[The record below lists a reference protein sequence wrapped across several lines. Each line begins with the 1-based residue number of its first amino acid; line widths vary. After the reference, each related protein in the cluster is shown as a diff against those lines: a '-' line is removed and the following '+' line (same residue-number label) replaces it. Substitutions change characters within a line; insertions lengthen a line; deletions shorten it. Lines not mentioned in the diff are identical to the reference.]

1 MDQFQDSK
9 NQGKAEEMKWWGWG
23 HQSKFFPFE
32 NRPHFWPWVKF
43 KLGIDFEPTNLTP
56 QFQES
61 WIPLCKATEQE
72 LFDLKKIC
80 AGNTNDFVST
90 DPKTRCQHSYGKSY
104 PDLWRARRK
113 NFQKA
118 PDVVVFPQTHDQ
130 VQELLQWAETH
141 DWTVIPFGGGTNIVG
156 GVENRDLKDR
166 KCLVVSLKKMNRL
179 VAFDERS
186 QTARMQAGMVGPEV
200 EKSLNDLGFT
210 LGHFPDSFEFSSLGG
225 WIVTRSAGMQSD
237 GYGKIENLVV
247 SLRVATAKGTLETLV
262 VPTSSAGPD
271 LNQFMIGSE
280 GTLGIVT
287 EAVMRVHKMPEQKKY
302 IGFLVKE
309 FSQAVSVI
317 RQCHDD
323 HTRPTLFRVQDVHET
338 ELAFKLKTA
347 PVGLQKWIQKAAKKV
362 ILWRGY
368 QTPCLV
374 IAGFEGTQDEVTFKS
389 RFFQQKMK
397 QIGAFALGASVGK
410 TWSKDKYNVP
420 YLRDSLMDY
429 GVIVDVAETATTW
442 ERLVSL
448 YETTVQ
454 RMNEKFA
461 SLGVKGYIGCHLSHS
476 YGTGACLYFTYA
488 CLEKTKDLSQYYDLK
503 TTITQHFV
511 SQGATLSHHHAVG
524 YEHKPWLK
532 QEIGE
537 TGLGALQALK
547 KHFDQKD
554 FLNPGKLMSDDRHE
568 FIALTTPSKVEGNDK
583 APYTRLSSQKNQEIQ
598 V

>member
-9 NQGKAEEMKWWGWG
+9 QNGKAEEMKWWGWG
-23 HQSKFFPFE
+23 HQNKLFPFE

-43 KLGIDFEPTNLTP
+43 KLGIDFDPTNVTP
-56 QFQES
+56 QFQDS
-61 WIPLCKATEQE
+61 WIPTCKATSQE
-72 LFDLKKIC
+72 LAELNVIC
-80 AGNTNDFVST
+80 GNLENSIST
-90 DPKTRCQHSYGKSY
+90 DAKVRCQHSYGKSY
-104 PDLWRARRK
+104 PDLWRARRM

-118 PDVVVFPQTHDQ
+118 PDVVVFPKTHEQ
-130 VQELLQWAETH
+130 VQSLLKWAERNH
-141 DWTVIPFGGGTNIVG
+141 WTAIPFGGGTNIVG
-156 GVENRDLKDR
+156 GVENRDLLQR
-166 KCLVVSLKKMNRL
+166 KCMIISLKKMNRL
-179 VAFDERS
+179 VQFNESS

-200 EKSLNDLGFT
+200 EKALNDLGYT

-247 SLRVATAKGTLETLV
+247 SLRVATAQGTFETMV

-271 LNQFMIGSE
+271 LNHMMIGSE

-287 EAVMRVHKMPEQKKY
+287 EAVMRVHKMPVRKLY
-302 IGFLVKE
+302 LGYLVKE
-309 FSQAVSVI
+309 FSQAVGVI
-317 RQCHDD
+317 RECHDD
-323 HTRPTLFRVQDVHET
+323 QTRPTLFRVQDVHET

-347 PVGLQKWIQKAAKKV
+347 PVGLQKWVQKVGKKLIQ
-362 ILWRGY
+362 WRGY

-374 IAGFEGTQDEVTFKS
+374 IAGFEGTPQEVGFKS
-389 RFFQQKMK
+389 KFFHAKMK
-397 QIGAFALGASVGK
+397 KTGAFALGPSVGK

-442 ERLVSL
+442 ENVVSL
-448 YETTVQ
+448 YESTVAC
-454 RMNEKFA
+454 MNKKFQ

-503 TTITQHFV
+503 STITQHFV
-511 SQGATLSHHHAVG
+511 NEGATLSHHHAVG

-537 TGLGALQALK
+537 TGLEALQALK

-554 FLNPGKLMSDDRHE
+554 FLNPGKLMSRDPHE
-568 FIALTTPSKVEGNDK
+568 FIRSITSPKVEGNDK
-583 APYTRLSSQKNQEIQ
+583 ASYTRLSSQKNQEIQ

>member
-9 NQGKAEEMKWWGWG
+9 HHGKSEEMKWWGWG
-23 HQSKFFPFE
+23 HQNKVFPFE

-43 KLGIDFEPTNLTP
+43 KLGIDFDPTNLTP
-56 QFQES
+56 EFQAS
-61 WIPLCKATEQE
+61 WIPQSRATSAEIQGLQQICGGE
-72 LFDLKKIC
+72 L
-80 AGNTNDFVST
+80 ST
-90 DPKTRCQHSYGKSY
+90 EAKVRCQHAYGKSY
-104 PDLWRARRK
+104 PDLWRARRM

-118 PDVVVFPQTHDQ
+118 PDVVIFPQTHEQ
-130 VQELLQWAETH
+130 VQNLLQWAEANS
-141 DWTVIPFGGGTNIVG
+141 WTAIPFGGGTNIVG
-156 GVENRDLKDR
+156 GVENRDLRQR
-166 KCLVVSLKKMNRL
+166 KCMVISLKKMNKL
-179 VAFDERS
+179 VQFDERS
-186 QTARMQAGMVGPEV
+186 QTARMQAGMVGPEI
-200 EKSLNDLGFT
+200 EKALNELGYT

-247 SLRVATAKGTLETLV
+247 SLRVATVKGTFETMV

-271 LNQFMIGSE
+271 LNQMMIGSE

-287 EAVMRVHKMPEQKKY
+287 EAVMRVHKMPEQKLY
-302 IGFLVKE
+302 LGFLVKE
-309 FSQAVSVI
+309 ISQAVEVI
-317 RQCHDD
+317 RKCHDD

-347 PVGLQKWIQKAAKKV
+347 PEGMQKWIQKIAKK
-362 ILWRGY
+362 IIQWRGY

-374 IAGFEGTQDEVTFKS
+374 IAGFEGTPEEVRFKS
-389 RFFQQKMK
+389 DFFKKKMK
-397 QIGAFALGASVGK
+397 GEGAFALGPSVGK

-442 ERLVSL
+442 ERIVSL
-448 YETTVQ
+448 YETTV
-454 RMNEKFA
+454 RCMNEKFA

-547 KHFDQKD
+547 KHFDQND
-554 FLNPGKLMSDDRHE
+554 FLNPGKLMSDDQHE
-568 FIALTTPSKVEGNDK
+568 FIAPVPSSKVERNDK